1 MYMHKKNKLSKN
13 KSYIQGLRPIST
25 TIPKNVKKIIRK
37 SGYNFSTVVDK
48 WNKIV
53 SKEISSYSYP
63 IDVKIGRDLKN
74 GIIFLNVEH
83 GKEIDIEYNKQ
94 NIIDQINSFFGY
106 NYLDRVKLFSIH
118 NKKKYKK
125 EIIKKDKKIIEIDKF
140 LKSEK
145 NEDLKKKLENFI
157 NAYNENNS

>member
-1 MYMHKKNKLSKN
+1 MHKKSKLNNN
-13 KSYIQGLRPIST
+13 KSFIQGLRPISI

-53 SKEISSYSYP
+53 SKDVSSYSYP

-74 GIIFLNVEH
+74 GTIFLNVEH

-106 NYLDRVKLFSIH
+106 NYLDRVKLISIH

-125 EIIKKDKKIIEIDKF
+125 DNIKRNKKIIKIDKF

-145 NEDLKKKLENFI
+145 NKDLKKKLESFI
-157 NAYNENNS
+157 NAYNENNN